1 MIPEIKS
8 IKEYTLHRNGRG
20 TIYYFSHD
28 DCQVCK
34 VLKPKIKNL
43 LETTYPEMNLFY
55 VDVRKNPEIAG
66 QERIFAVPTIIVIFD
81 GRETFR
87 RSRNIGIQELAELLH
102 RPYTLCFG

>member
-1 MIPEIKS
+1 
-8 IKEYTLHRNGRG
+8 
-20 TIYYFSHD
+20 
-28 DCQVCK
+28 
-34 VLKPKIKNL
+34 
-43 LETTYPEMNLFY
+43 MNLFY